1 MPRIH
6 RLPPELASQI
16 AAGEVVERP
25 ASAVKELVENALDA
39 GASRVD
45 VEIVGGGI
53 TRIAVRDDGR
63 GMDAEDAVLAVE
75 RHATSKLTAIGD
87 LQHVATY
94 GFRGEAL
101 PSIASVSR
109 FRLVTRTADS
119 DAATELRLE
128 GGVNPEL
135 TPAASAVGTLIELR
149 DLFFN
154 VPARRKFLRSSNTES
169 GHVTEVLEAAAFARH
184 DVSFTLTRDGRK
196 VREWLRAPSRG
207 ERARAALQEDELAQ
221 CEGERGTLKVEA
233 YLSRPERARPGAA
246 GLRLFVNGRPIK
258 DRAIAVTVAQ
268 AYGSVLERGKYP
280 RGIVYLELPP
290 QLVDV
295 NVHPQKT
302 EVRFADAR
310 AVCDSLYR
318 VLSLSLAEAFAL
330 PAPAKNPWAHRQP
343 NDAGSGWQKRDSAE
357 RDTAERDTAERDPGL
372 ERASPQGQTR
382 LALESEPPRASG
394 SSPSASQ
401 GPANRDPWGLGPDTS
416 SEGHPYPQGNVSSE
430 LAALVAVRDSH
441 LAPVRPDGTT
451 TGDPGLRWANL
462 RFVAQLKQTY
472 LLCEAD
478 DGFYVLDQHA
488 AAERVTFDRLRR
500 QYQSR
505 TVPAQA
511 LLFPLSVDVSPEEA
525 DLIDER
531 SEELQALGVDLR
543 RRGAETVSIHA
554 IPRLLGRASPERLVR
569 DLLSEVTRRGGRGFS
584 DAVDLALA
592 TMACHGSIRAGE
604 SLGAEEV
611 KALLQALDQADF
623 AGHCPHG
630 RPVVTRV
637 TWAELERKVG
647 RR

>member
-39 GASRVD
+39 GATRVD
-45 VEIVGGGI
+45 VEIAGGGI
-53 TRIAVRDDGR
+53 TKIAVRDDGR
-63 GMDAEDAVLAVE
+63 GMDAEDAELAVE
-75 RHATSKLTAIGD
+75 RHATSKLSSIAD
-87 LQHVATY
+87 LQRVATY

-109 FRLVTRTADS
+109 FRLVSRTAES
-119 DAATELRLE
+119 DAATELTLQ

-135 TPAASAVGTLIELR
+135 RPAASAVGTLIEVR

-196 VREWLRAPSRG
+196 VREWLRAASRG
-207 ERARAALQEDELAQ
+207 ERARSALQEDELAQ
-221 CEGERGTLKVEA
+221 CEGERGTLKLEA
-233 YLSRPERARPGAA
+233 YLSRPERARAGAA

-258 DRAIAVTVAQ
+258 DRALAVTVAQ
-268 AYGSVLERGKYP
+268 AYGSVLERGRYP

-302 EVRFADAR
+302 EVRFADSR
-310 AVCDSLYR
+310 AVCDALYR
-318 VLSLSLAEAFAL
+318 VLSLALAEAFAL
-330 PAPAKNPWAHRQP
+330 PAPAKNPWSHRQP
-343 NDAGSGWQKRDSAE
+343 NDTGSTWRGEGRQ
-357 RDTAERDTAERDPGL
+357 P
-372 ERASPQGQTR
+372 SPPETQSQGR
-382 LALESEPPRASG
+382 LALESEPPRGGTDPSPKASG
-394 SSPSASQ
+394 
-401 GPANRDPWGLGPDTS
+401 DPWGLAPSTS
-416 SEGHPYPQGNVSSE
+416 DLYLHGNGESESS
-430 LAALVAVRDSH
+430 ALVAVRDSQS
-441 LAPVRPDGTT
+441 APVRPDGSMS
-451 TGDPGLRWANL
+451 GDPGLRWANL

-511 LLFPLSVDVSPEEA
+511 LLFPLALDVSAEEA
-525 DLIDER
+525 DLIEERNDE
-531 SEELQALGVDLR
+531 LLGLGVDLR
-543 RRGAETVSIHA
+543 RRGPESISIHA

-604 SLGAEEV
+604 SLGAEEA
-611 KALLQALDQADF
+611 KALLEALDQADF

-630 RPVVTRV
+630 RPVVTRI